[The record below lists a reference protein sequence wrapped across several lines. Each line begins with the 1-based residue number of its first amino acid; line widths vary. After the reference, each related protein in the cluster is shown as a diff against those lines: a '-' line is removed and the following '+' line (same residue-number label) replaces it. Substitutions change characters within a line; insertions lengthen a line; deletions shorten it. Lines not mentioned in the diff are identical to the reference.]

1 MCIHVIIASR
11 QIQEQVNKVNLI
23 TKDRMSLTSFLFFET
38 ASGLSVLMLM
48 ASLPNACFFVPLEGP
63 AISCSKE
70 KMRIR
75 F

>member
-23 TKDRMSLTSFLFFET
+23 ARDSMSLTSFPFFET

-48 ASLPNACFFVPLEGP
+48 ASLPNACFFAPLEGSG
-63 AISCSKE
+63 ISCWKE